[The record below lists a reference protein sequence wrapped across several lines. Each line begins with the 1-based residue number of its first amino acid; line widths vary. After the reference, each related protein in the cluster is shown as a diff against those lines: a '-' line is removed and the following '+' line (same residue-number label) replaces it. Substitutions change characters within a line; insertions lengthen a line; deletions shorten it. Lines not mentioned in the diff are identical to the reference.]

1 MNYVLICWLVGC
13 CKMVINR
20 KLVLKKVI
28 IASMIMN
35 AGISEMILSCLITQ
49 NAGIIMFVMIII
61 NVGKITI
68 IPFLALKN
76 TQLVKAMNYAGT

>member
-1 MNYVLICWLVGC
+1 
-13 CKMVINR
+13 MVINR
-20 KLVLKKVI
+20 KLVLQKVI
-28 IASMIMN
+28 VASMIMN

-49 NAGIIMFVMIII
+49 NAGIILFVMIII

-68 IPFLALKN
+68 IQFLALKN